1 MHLHCLIA
9 TQFIIPVGT
18 IISSGTIV
26 YSYLWNLYVVHLAIK
41 LFFPVKSSKLFN
53 SDHSRKIFIAE
64 VVIVFIV
71 GSVPSI
77 SIATVGPNYQIA
89 TNPPLFCKSYGILPL
104 LVTVFPN
111 LIVSFINHALI
122 LLILYKLHIVSLMVY
137 VYSYLCNV
145 WRLLHTYVPMYVVT
159 WLYSYCATGY
169 SSYHSNCDNK
179 L

>member
-18 IISSGTIV
+18 IISSGANV

-41 LFFPVKSSKLFN
+41 LFYPIKSFKLFN

-77 SIATVGPNYQIA
+77 LIATVGPNYQIV
-89 TNPPLFCKSYGILPL
+89 TNPPIYCGSDGVPL
-104 LVTVFPN
+104 LLVSVFPN
-111 LIVSFINHALI
+111 LIVSFISHTLI
-122 LLILYKLHIVSLMVY
+122 LLILYKLHIVRITKIDGVIIY
-137 VYSYLCNV
+137 V
-145 WRLLHTYVPMYVVT
+145 RTYV
-159 WLYSYCATGY
+159 
-169 SSYHSNCDNK
+169 
-179 L
+179 